1 MTNSAGQDFQE
12 ERSIRY
18 LVIQYGE
25 DVKRLI
31 YSYVKNWSAAE
42 DLVQEVFITVYQKM
56 DTLENASSA
65 KAWIFSI
72 AANKSKDYLRSW
84 HYRKLLLTNT
94 FSMTTSKEGPEDW
107 LMKQQQKTE
116 LSEAIFALPVKYRE
130 VIMFFY
136 YQELRIGVAPTIY
149 HISHAKARSFDIN
162 EFPNNRYMDIK
173 KAEFPMLRN
182 SAFFTL
188 GKISLLINVYPLG
201 KTKKLNRLL

>member
-1 MTNSAGQDFQE
+1 MTKSAGQDFQE

-18 LVIQYGE
+18 LVTKYGE

-42 DLVQEVFITVYQKM
+42 DLMQEVFITVYQKM

-94 FSMTTSKEGPEDW
+94 FSLTTSKEGPEE
-107 LMKQQQKTE
+107 LLLKQQEKTE
-116 LSEAIFALPVKYRE
+116 LSEAVFALAVKYRE
-130 VIMFFY
+130 VIIFFY
-136 YQELRIGVAPTIY
+136 YQELRIEEISEILGINSSTIRTRL
-149 HISHAKARSFDIN
+149 SRARSLLN
-162 EFPNNRYMDIK
+162 QK
-173 KAEFPMLRN
+173 
-182 SAFFTL
+182 L
-188 GKISLLINVYPLG
+188 GGDLDEQ
-201 KTKKLNRLL
+201 

>member
-1 MTNSAGQDFQE
+1 MGLFSISERLLSEKYNSWWCDMTNSAGQNFQE

-18 LVIQYGE
+18 LVTKYGE

-65 KAWIFSI
+65 KAWILSI

-94 FSMTTSKEGPEDW
+94 FSLTTSKEGPED
-107 LMKQQQKTE
+107 LLLKQQQKTE
-116 LSEAIFALPVKYRE
+116 LSEAVFALPVKYRE

-136 YQELRIGVAPTIY
+136 YQELRIEEISEVLGINSSTIRTRL
-149 HISHAKARSFDIN
+149 SRARSLLN
-162 EFPNNRYMDIK
+162 QK
-173 KAEFPMLRN
+173 
-182 SAFFTL
+182 L
-188 GKISLLINVYPLG
+188 GGDLDEQ
-201 KTKKLNRLL
+201 